1 MEMKRKNPILA
12 GGLSFIIAG
21 VGQLYLNRLR
31 RGAMFFT
38 LEIATAFYATY
49 SNEQVGLV
57 LNFLVSVIA
66 ATDAYRIAKMLNKE
80 KPPPPKQELFV
91 EAD

>member
-38 LEIATAFYATY
+38 LEVASALYATY
-49 SNEQVGLV
+49 AHEKIGLI

-66 ATDAYRIAKMLNKE
+66 ATDAYRIAKKINQE
-80 KPPPPKQELFV
+80 KPPPPKDELYV
-91 EAD
+91 GK